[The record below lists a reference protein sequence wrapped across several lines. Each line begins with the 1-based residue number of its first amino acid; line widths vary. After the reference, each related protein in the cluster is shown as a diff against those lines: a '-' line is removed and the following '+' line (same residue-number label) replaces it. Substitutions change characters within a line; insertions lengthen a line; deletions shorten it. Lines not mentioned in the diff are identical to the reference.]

1 MNNIQIDI
9 LDSDIYWF
17 SIRITFENNNVKCYI
32 DEPRSGFGN
41 KQLKLEKFIHIEKM
55 SKYVTNEFKL
65 KKISEEKIVNF
76 IWKFQR
82 DFPRAI
88 LRIKDTS
95 SNNIFTSKLKIMS
108 NIEGNMK
115 KYKLLKDLMLLQ
127 FS

>member
-82 DFPRAI
+82 DFPRDI